1 MRGSAVSPRA
11 DPVPLCRH
19 EGARV
24 RVRAAAP
31 LPPSAGEVPSAPAP
45 EVPGQ
50 VPGHTG
56 AHLWHLL
63 GAVPL
68 CGRGMLAPGFPV
80 LPSVPQEGN
89 DKVSA
94 PQLPVPLCWEMAV
107 GAHRAG
113 SCVVKRQLNK
123 NIQSEAMARL
133 KPCS

>member
-1 MRGSAVSPRA
+1 MSPRA

-80 LPSVPQEGN
+80 LPSVPEEGN

-94 PQLPVPLCWEMAV
+94 PSSTMLGHGSGCSQGWQLR
-107 GAHRAG
+107 G
-113 SCVVKRQLNK
+113 Q
-123 NIQSEAMARL
+123 EAA
-133 KPCS
+133 

>member
-1 MRGSAVSPRA
+1 MSPRA

-80 LPSVPQEGN
+80 LPSVPEEGN

-94 PQLPVPLCWEMAV
+94 PQLPVPLCWDWQWVLTGLA
-107 GAHRAG
+107 AALSRG
-113 SCVVKRQLNK
+113 SLTFKVK
-123 NIQSEAMARL
+123 
-133 KPCS
+133 PWPG